1 MSISHWGIFPGL
13 FWERHGVRKWRV
25 LSFDFIAVLLLVVP
39 LTGCLTLEEQRAIDE
54 TYRFRFYS
62 KSEVD
67 ALNARSECRL
77 LARNL
82 VQIARCDGR

>member
-1 MSISHWGIFPGL
+1 MWKAS
-13 FWERHGVRKWRV
+13 
-25 LSFDFIAVLLLVVP
+25 LLLP
-39 LTGCLTLEEQRAIDE
+39 LLLTGCLTLEEQRQIDE

>member
-1 MSISHWGIFPGL
+1 M
-13 FWERHGVRKWRV
+13 K
-25 LSFDFIAVLLLVVP
+25 ALLLLP
-39 LTGCLTLEEQRAIDE
+39 LLLTGCLTLEEQRQIDE

-62 KSEVD
+62 RAEVD

>member
-1 MSISHWGIFPGL
+1 MWWI
-13 FWERHGVRKWRV
+13 
-25 LSFDFIAVLLLVVP
+25 LLLALP
-39 LTGCLTLEEQRAIDE
+39 LAGCLTLEDRVALDAVALRGYSRA
-54 TYRFRFYS
+54 
-62 KSEVD
+62 EVD

>member
-1 MSISHWGIFPGL
+1 MWKALII
-13 FWERHGVRKWRV
+13 
-25 LSFDFIAVLLLVVP
+25 LLP
-39 LTGCLTLEEQRAIDE
+39 LGGCLTLDEQRAIDE
-54 TYRFRFYS
+54 SYRFRFYS

>member
-1 MSISHWGIFPGL
+1 MWKAS
-13 FWERHGVRKWRV
+13 
-25 LSFDFIAVLLLVVP
+25 LLLP
-39 LTGCLTLEEQRAIDE
+39 LLLTSCLTLDEQRQIDE

-62 KSEVD
+62 RAEVD

>member
-1 MSISHWGIFPGL
+1 MWWI
-13 FWERHGVRKWRV
+13 
-25 LSFDFIAVLLLVVP
+25 LLLTLP
-39 LTGCLTLEEQRAIDE
+39 LAGCLTLEDRAALD
-54 TYRFRFYS
+54 TVALRGYS
-62 KSEVD
+62 RAEVD